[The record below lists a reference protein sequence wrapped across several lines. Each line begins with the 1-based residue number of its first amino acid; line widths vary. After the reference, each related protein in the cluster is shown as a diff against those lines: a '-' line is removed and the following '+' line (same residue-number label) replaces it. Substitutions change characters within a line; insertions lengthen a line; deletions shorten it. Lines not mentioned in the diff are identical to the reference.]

1 MSDTAP
7 GVVPIKSLW
16 IAFGRRAATAAGAIT
31 ALTSLLSHTPVWVAS
46 MRGALAWLAVL
57 ALTRVG
63 SWLLERTRSEQAGAV
78 AEGENEDTMEAAQ

>member
-1 MSDTAP
+1 MSDTPP

-46 MRGALAWLAVL
+46 MRGALAWLAVIVL
-57 ALTRVG
+57 SHVG
-63 SWLLERTRSEQAGAV
+63 SKLLERTRPEQARAG
-78 AEGENEDTMEAAQ
+78 AEGENEDPMEAAQ